1 MSLEYGILIIIGSLV
16 LAIVLAW
23 RGTQK
28 EKQND
33 NHFS

>member
-1 MSLEYGILIIIGSLV
+1 MSLEYGILIIIGSFV

-23 RGTQK
+23 RGAQK